1 MRNNQNMR
9 PLNAAAI
16 ALLIGCMP
24 SAAPAQTPNLFARI
38 RAQTIQIDIQPNGT
52 AVDLTHNEIQLLTP
66 AAVTGLGQFP
76 VPYISSMQDLEVVEA
91 YTQKA
96 DGRKIAVDKN
106 AIITR
111 QPPGAPQLPFFSDA
125 MQKVIVFPNVE
136 PGDTLVFTTRRR
148 DKVPMFP
155 GYFEQAGSLAPILA
169 TDSFDLVVTAPKR
182 LRVQF
187 ENHDLELK
195 KSETGNNDVFA
206 VHYANVNPV
215 AEDVAAVSQLDRV
228 PRYFMSSF
236 KDYGELG
243 QTYAGMI
250 DAKSAVTPKIRAQ
263 ADTIT
268 AGITDRREQAKAIYD
283 WVSQHVRY
291 VEIAFGQ
298 GAIIPHDP
306 ESVLTNAFGDCKDH
320 TVLFM
325 ALLKAKGIDA
335 RPVLI
340 NLGNGYTLS
349 SVPTIAQLNHMIAWL
364 PEFGIYADTT
374 AGIVPFGYLAPS
386 EYGKPVVL
394 VGKTDSGLRQTPVMP
409 ADAGTMTY
417 RNASKLDDQMR
428 QTSEG
433 TTTATGAFVTQLRL
447 AATRIAAI
455 GPDNFAGNLLKQ
467 RGLQNATGTFVISNP
482 AGLVNEYSIGSKFSA
497 PGPVYNRPGFMA
509 VGLRALP
516 AAGDFLMG
524 PINTKLKDT
533 DPTPCYSGKQVEDL
547 TLEFPATRSLTRL
560 PQDADV
566 KTSNLHY
573 TAHWSLD
580 GQTLAVHREFT
591 SSIDQPL
598 CSGDVRKQ
606 TAEALTRIRDDLNSP
621 ISFVIKSDF
630 PPVTVSFSPSDRTVV
645 QAPPDSAGNA
655 PTTQSGLP
663 TSENAPHID
672 SFTLSQDRT
681 PNGVV
686 VTREI
691 IFHSPKGN
699 AASMHFDVISTSS
712 PAPDIRTNDGKIMSS
727 ADQQKRG
734 ALYIQ
739 RFNCGVFRAPYSV
752 VQRGLIIDADGE
764 RSNSIDFTVKCPGAA
779 LQ

>member
-1 MRNNQNMR
+1 MRNNRNLR
-9 PLNAAAI
+9 PLSAAVI
-16 ALLIGCMP
+16 SLLIGCMS
-24 SAAPAQTPNLFARI
+24 SAGLAQTPNLFARI

-52 AVDLTHNEIQLLTP
+52 AVNLTHNEIQPLTP

-76 VPYISSMQDLEVVEA
+76 VTYISSMQDMEIVEA

-96 DGRKIAVDKN
+96 DGRKITVDKS
-106 AIITR
+106 AIIIR

-155 GYFEQAGSLAPILA
+155 GYFEGAGLLAPILA

-195 KSETGNNDVFA
+195 KSESGNNDVFT

-215 AEDVAAVSQLDRV
+215 TEDVAAVSQLDRV
-228 PRYFMSSF
+228 PRYFISSF
-236 KDYGELG
+236 RNYDELA

-250 DAKSAVTPKIRAQ
+250 DSKSAVTAKIRAQ
-263 ADTIT
+263 ADMIT

-298 GAIIPHDP
+298 GAIIPHEA

-325 ALLKAKGIDA
+325 ALLKAKGIDSG
-335 RPVLI
+335 PVLI

-349 SVPTIAQLNHMIAWL
+349 SAPTIAQLNHMITWL
-364 PEFGIYADTT
+364 PEFSIYADTT
-374 AGIVPFGYLAPS
+374 AGVVPFGYLAPS

-394 VGKTDSGLRQTPVMP
+394 IGKTDAGLRQTPVVP
-409 ADAGTMTY
+409 DGAGTITY
-417 RNASKLDDQMR
+417 RNAAKLDEQMR
-428 QTSEG
+428 LTSEG
-433 TTTATGAFVTQLRL
+433 TTTATGAFVSQLRS
-447 AATRIAAI
+447 AASRITAI
-455 GPDNFAGNLLKQ
+455 GPDTFAGNLLKQ
-467 RGLQNATGTFVISNP
+467 RGLPNATGTFTVTNP
-482 AGLVNEYSIGSKFSA
+482 VGPIPEYSVGSKFSA
-497 PGPVYNRPGFMA
+497 PGPVTFRFMA
-509 VGLRALP
+509 AGLRALP

-524 PINTKLKDT
+524 PVNSKLKDT

-547 TLEFPATRSLTRL
+547 TLEFPATRTLTRM
-560 PQDADV
+560 PQDVDV
-566 KTSNLHY
+566 QTTNLHY
-573 TAHWSLD
+573 TSRWSLN

-598 CSGDVRKQ
+598 CSGEIRKQ
-606 TAEALTRIRDDLNSP
+606 TAEALARIRDDYAAP
-621 ISFVIKSDF
+621 ISFVMKSDF
-630 PPVTVSFSPSDRTVV
+630 PPVTVSFAPSDRTVV
-645 QAPPDSAGNA
+645 QASPDSAGNA

-681 PNGVV
+681 PNGAV

-691 IFHSPKGN
+691 TFHSPKGN
-699 AASMHFDVISTSS
+699 AATMHFDVISTSS
-712 PAPDIRTNDGKIMSS
+712 PAPNIRTNDGKIMSS
-727 ADQQKRG
+727 PDQQQRG
-734 ALYIQ
+734 ALHIQ
-739 RFNCGVFRAPYSV
+739 RFNCGPFRTAYSV
-752 VQRGLIIDADGE
+752 VQRGVIIDADGE
-764 RSNSIDFTVKCPGAA
+764 KSNTVDFTVRCPGAA
-779 LQ
+779 P